1 MKKGNNINLKLPLT
15 KNIKRTHDVHVL
27 NMSFENM
34 ESVFGQAINQHGICV
49 HMIHHYGTIFDK
61 ISNSQILQLQVLRSS
76 RSLIILCIKHNNVV
90 ITKNLQW
97 PSNRVHNAKPSH
109 KIPQPNNMSTGS
121 KISNELCLHSRRG
134 NKSLFLTL
142 LGYRTPNHYKDVSRS
157 RSPIIRAPIEI

>member
-76 RSLIILCIKHNNVV
+76 RSLIILCIKHNSIV
-90 ITKNLQW
+90 ITKNFSGL
-97 PSNRVHNAKPSH
+97 A
-109 KIPQPNNMSTGS
+109 MESTMW
-121 KISNELCLHSRRG
+121 
-134 NKSLFLTL
+134 
-142 LGYRTPNHYKDVSRS
+142 
-157 RSPIIRAPIEI
+157 SPITKFLNVKKMHQKSKKKIRHTKTVPTNLIKWQHNVDIQRRLP